1 MQRSQLKN
9 SKEKFLEYLFE
20 YLYRVQIDN
29 ENDLTQAMNRLK
41 LKQGDNFDDEL
52 LQVIRLKE
60 RSVTVDAIIN
70 TVWEIYHIVQ

>member
-52 LQVIRLKE
+52 LRVIRLKE